1 MAEALDGEII
11 SIDSRQV
18 YKELGIGTAK
28 PSGDELA
35 LIPHHFISER
45 SIHDSVSAGQF
56 ARLAEDRMSDVL
68 ARGKT
73 PIVVGGSP
81 MYIQALQYG
90 LAEIP
95 EISSEVRTEL
105 DHRLKT
111 EGSRL
116 LFEELSNVD
125 PKAAETMDA
134 TKSQRIV
141 RALEVYHGTGKPLS
155 SFHQSQ
161 RKPNYK
167 YNTFVLFRDRAILY
181 GRINRRVDL
190 MLESGLVKEVEQLLE
205 SNMDTTLPVLRTIGY
220 QEVIAYLQGIH
231 DYEEMV
237 RLIKRNS
244 RRYAK
249 RQLTW
254 FRRFEEYAW
263 VDLEEEDD
271 PLERIL
277 STFQPN

>member
-1 MAEALDGEII
+1 M
-11 SIDSRQV
+11 

-28 PSGDELA
+28 PAAEELA
-35 LIPHHFISER
+35 RVPHHFISER
-45 SIHDSVSAGQF
+45 SIHEAVSAGQF
-56 ARLAEDRMSDVL
+56 ARIVEGRISEVID
-68 ARGKT
+68 RGKA

-95 EISSEVRTEL
+95 EISPEVRTEL
-105 DHRLKT
+105 DQRLKT
-111 EGSRL
+111 EGSNA
-116 LFEELSNVD
+116 LFEELCSVD

-155 SFHQSQ
+155 YFHQSHS
-161 RKPNYK
+161 KPQYK
-167 YNTFVLFRDRAILY
+167 YNTFVLFRDRAKLY
-181 GRINRRVDL
+181 DRINRRVDI
-190 MLESGLVKEVEQLLE
+190 MLQSGLVEEVEELLE
-205 SNMDTTLPVLRTIGY
+205 SSIDTSLSVLRTIGY
-220 QEVIAYLQGIH
+220 QEVIDHLLGVH

-254 FRRFEEYAW
+254 FRRFEEYIW
-263 VDLEEEDD
+263 IDLEGNED
-271 PLERIL
+271 PLESIL
-277 STFQPN
+277 AAFHQD

>member
-1 MAEALDGEII
+1 LAERLDGEII

-28 PSGDELA
+28 PAAEELA
-35 LIPHHFISER
+35 RVPHHFISER
-45 SIHDSVSAGQF
+45 SIHDSISAGQF
-56 ARLAEDRMSDVL
+56 ARIAEDRISDVL
-68 ARGKT
+68 ARGRT

-95 EISSEVRTEL
+95 DISPEVRTKL
-105 DHRLKT
+105 DLRLKT
-111 EGSRL
+111 EGSSV
-116 LFEELSNVD
+116 LFEELCSVD

-155 SFHQSQ
+155 HFHQSHS
-161 RKPNYK
+161 KPKYR
-167 YNTFVLFRDRAILY
+167 YNTFVLFRDRATLY
-181 GRINRRVDL
+181 NRINRRVDI
-190 MLESGLVKEVEQLLE
+190 MLQSGLVKEVEQLLI
-205 SNMDTTLPVLRTIGY
+205 SNVDTTLPVLRTIGY
-220 QEVIAYLQGIH
+220 QEVIDHLQGVH

-254 FRRFEEYAW
+254 FRRFDEYVW
-263 VDLEEEDD
+263 IDLEGADD
-271 PLERIL
+271 PLESIL
-277 STFQPN
+277 SVLA